1 MAQIMIKVELDAT
14 ELKAI
19 ARELGTSV
27 GQLVWLLYVPAPVM
41 TDHVGLAVYIQ
52 NELDFVRYLC

>member
-1 MAQIMIKVELDAT
+1 MVKVELDAT

-27 GQLVWLLYVPAPVM
+27 GKLVWLLYVPTPVI
-41 TDHVGLAVYIQ
+41 TDHLGLAIYIQ
-52 NELDFVRYLC
+52 NELDLVRYLC

>member
-27 GQLVWLLYVPAPVM
+27 GQLVWLLYVPPPVM